1 MVEWMTRSSPYL
13 VVTILPQRAA
23 LTEEMDLK
31 TNMKMSVLSSRI
43 VRVER
48 HLRQGVQTGAL
59 YVQEEQERA
68 GVAGLFKLE
77 TWDTF
82 VQAVVSLNLL
92 HKTNWIFY
100 WCARAQKTQYD
111 LICIWLWFWNERNIV
126 CMYGNNTCGYRLDF
140 F

>member
-1 MVEWMTRSSPYL
+1 MTRSSPYL

-68 GVAGLFKLE
+68 GVVGLFKLE
-77 TWDTF
+77 T
-82 VQAVVSLNLL
+82 
-92 HKTNWIFY
+92 
-100 WCARAQKTQYD
+100 
-111 LICIWLWFWNERNIV
+111 
-126 CMYGNNTCGYRLDF
+126 
-140 F
+140 

>member
-23 LTEEMDLK
+23 LSEEMDLK

-59 YVQEEQERA
+59 YVQEEQDR
-68 GVAGLFKLE
+68 
-77 TWDTF
+77 
-82 VQAVVSLNLL
+82 
-92 HKTNWIFY
+92 
-100 WCARAQKTQYD
+100 ARAIQ
-111 LICIWLWFWNERNIV
+111 IRNL
-126 CMYGNNTCGYRLDF
+126 T
-140 F
+140 